1 MIFYGACQLLIEPI
15 KSNFKQTFYRI
26 KFQHD
31 QQISHTKLK
40 QATYL
45 VFSLNSKGC
54 HTNCSL
60 IFNPHIVVDDNL
72 GEFYVEGTFFHTFGG
87 KKIAYLIIV

>member
-1 MIFYGACQLLIEPI
+1 LNPLNQISKKP
-15 KSNFKQTFYRI
+15 FYRI

-31 QQISHTKLK
+31 PYLKYLQISHTKLK

-54 HTNCSL
+54 DTICSL

-72 GEFYVEGTFFHTFGG
+72 GEFYVEGTFFHTFGV